1 MVDSSSRDFSNAIK
15 IALVI
20 TVDSYDKLRGQGYP
34 GFDDINE
41 TKADR
46 QINLDSLPHMGF
58 TQIIDLN
65 TPTRA

>member
-1 MVDSSSRDFSNAIK
+1 MVDSSSKDFSNAIK

-46 QINLDSLPHMGF
+46 QI
-58 TQIIDLN
+58 
-65 TPTRA
+65 